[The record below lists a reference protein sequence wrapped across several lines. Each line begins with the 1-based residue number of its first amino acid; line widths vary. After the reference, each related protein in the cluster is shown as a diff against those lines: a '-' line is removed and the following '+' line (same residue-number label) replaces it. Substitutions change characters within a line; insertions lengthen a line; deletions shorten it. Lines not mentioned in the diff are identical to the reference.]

1 LYNGCR
7 SEFWRQSLSGQN
19 RIEITVTIPWRKN
32 AQEFVQGACTHMPEA
47 THEQVKLMLDLFD
60 LRREAR
66 LRQAREWFTANFQA
80 ANAEEMSKKYPM
92 GSEGSVNMRMV
103 VTYWDMVANIA
114 NRGLLHEEL
123 FFETSGEQW
132 FVWERI
138 KPLASAMRE
147 MFKNSHA
154 WEALEEHCRRLEAW
168 RERRAPGSSAAMRQ
182 MMQQMMQ
189 AQAGNKPSA

>member
-1 LYNGCR
+1 M
-7 SEFWRQSLSGQN
+7 
-19 RIEITVTIPWRKN
+19 
-32 AQEFVQGACTHMPEA
+32 AEA
-47 THEQVKLMLDLFD
+47 THEQVRLMLELFD

-66 LRQAREWFTANFQA
+66 LRQAREWFTTNFHA

-138 KPLASAMRE
+138 KPVAPAMRE
-147 MFKNSHA
+147 MFKNPHA

-189 AQAGNKPSA
+189 AQAANKPSA